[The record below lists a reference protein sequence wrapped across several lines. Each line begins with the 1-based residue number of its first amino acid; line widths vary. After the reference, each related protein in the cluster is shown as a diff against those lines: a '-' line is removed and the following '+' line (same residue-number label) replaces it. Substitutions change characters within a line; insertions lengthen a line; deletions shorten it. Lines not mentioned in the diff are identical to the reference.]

1 MQLCHILLDD
11 DKSMDGIISVFHSH
25 KLISD
30 DDAGTLQHFALNK
43 YLQKQFLLK
52 HLQNLKLP
60 DWLAVCNILLKVKT
74 MEQTSHQLING
85 KLRI

>member
-1 MQLCHILLDD
+1 MDD
-11 DKSMDGIISVFHSH
+11 IISVFHSH

-30 DDAGTLQHFALNK
+30 DDADTLQHFAQNK

-52 HLQNLKLP
+52 HFQNLKLS
-60 DWLAVCNILLKVKT
+60 DWLAVFNILLKVET

-85 KLRI
+85 KLHI